1 VGLTRESRSD
11 DIHCST
17 PGLPVETF
25 DVIPDGSGIEGGR
38 VISEP
43 LLDELLTV
51 FVPFDV
57 ADCLG
62 SESSE
67 SEREGEPA
75 VPGEEGQL
83 S

>member
-1 VGLTRESRSD
+1 
-11 DIHCST
+11 
-17 PGLPVETF
+17 LPVETF
-25 DVIPDGSGIEGGR
+25 DVIPDGSIIEES
-38 VISEP
+38 VSDP
-43 LLDELLTV
+43 CLDKLLTV
-51 FVPFDV
+51 FVPFNV